1 MECGGHCLY
10 YRDEQMQFVLAQGN
24 KQLAPLLP
32 SQLVSLYQQIIRI
45 RVPRSYLGGNVNDR
59 NQRKTI

>member
-32 SQLVSLYQQIIRI
+32 STGQSLPTNYQNSIAQ
-45 RVPRSYLGGNVNDR
+45 VLPRG
-59 NQRKTI
+59 QRQ